1 MELSGPRIKNFL
13 IFRQK
18 KYFLIFWEMEL
29 FKKTSYIYQ
38 GNFTN
43 SKNNKNLL

>member
-13 IFRQK
+13 IFCQK

-38 GNFTN
+38 GNFTS
-43 SKNNKNLL
+43 SKNNKNLP